1 MTINE
6 VLKRIPKIDDLLKD
20 YCYAKIYG
28 AGIGTYHFS
37 LRYFYYFALDGIC
50 NTGGLNKNNYMT
62 NFVLL
67 YNF

>member
-28 AGIGTYHFS
+28 AGIDDHKCKEV
-37 LRYFYYFALDGIC
+37 DD
-50 NTGGLNKNNYMT
+50 
-62 NFVLL
+62 
-67 YNF
+67 